1 MWVELRRGDATLSHV
16 LSPSGPAGA
25 HAQLLVEVEAKQE
38 EAMWVRWREGVV
50 TQGGVAV
57 SIHH

>member
-1 MWVELRRGDATLSHV
+1 MWVRQRIGDATLSRV

-25 HAQLLVEVEAKQE
+25 HAQPLVEVEAKQE
-38 EAMWVRWREGVV
+38 EAMWVRWRGEVV